1 MTFCASTANLK
12 PNKRRSP
19 HVDCRRNN
27 QQYRSRERLFP
38 RQGRPSFLKG
48 GRRIPV
54 LVLKNNAPLAIIT
67 SPDEYSRL
75 IQIEEDYYLLN
86 EALERLSKNE
96 GVKTHSL
103 EEVMA
108 ELGIDDKDLD
118 SLGEV
123 EFE

>member
-1 MTFCASTANLK
+1 MSIAAEII
-12 PNKRRSP
+12 
-19 HVDCRRNN
+19 NN
-27 QQYRSRERLFP
+27 IVPVSDFSRGKAAQAFSKAAD
-38 RQGRPSFLKG
+38 GS
-48 GRRIPV
+48 PV